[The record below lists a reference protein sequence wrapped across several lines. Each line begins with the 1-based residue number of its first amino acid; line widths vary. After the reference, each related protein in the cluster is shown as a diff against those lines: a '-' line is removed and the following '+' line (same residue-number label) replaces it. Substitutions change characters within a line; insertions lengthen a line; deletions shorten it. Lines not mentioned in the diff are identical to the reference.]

1 MSQDIPR
8 APRYREYRSAEELLA
23 NLGITAPPQAIFKP
37 DSGIVRRGETWMPPS
52 YRDEYADGV
61 IAPYSIKFTQRGE
74 AINGCAGGKARC
86 LAAFYLSEAFPD
98 ALVVPMSKFE
108 IPADDPNK
116 KTIDPPTE
124 HYAVNT
130 QYLRRL
136 GVAAERIVPASE
148 STTIFEGLIEMLN
161 MCNERGIKDAVFVTN
176 EYNEPRAR
184 VMLEALLD
192 KEKGIK
198 TKLKYVIAGLRE
210 QFKTMLGVWAEV
222 SDQRKSEQ
230 NYESDI
236 VRDAEPIIS
245 LDDAIYEQLT
255 GGLTITILTAEAV
268 LTQFSSLYGRV
279 IEQAKQGVAYQNR
292 ASLEANG
299 AKLIEEGSYGRNN
312 WLNAQK

>member
-1 MSQDIPR
+1 MSQDAPQT
-8 APRYREYRSAEELLA
+8 PRYREYRSAEELMA
-23 NLGITAPPQAIFKP
+23 NLEIPAPPQAIFKP
-37 DSGIVRRGETWMPPS
+37 DSGVVRRGEKWMPPA

-61 IAPYSIKFTQRGE
+61 VAPYSIKFTERGE
-74 AINGCAGGKARC
+74 PINGCAGGKARC
-86 LAAFYLSEAFPD
+86 LATFYLSEAFPD

-124 HYAVNT
+124 HYAVNAE
-130 QYLRRL
+130 YLRRL
-136 GVAAERIVPASE
+136 GVSADRIAPASE

-210 QFKTMLGVWAEV
+210 QFKTMLGVRVEV
-222 SDQRKSEQ
+222 SVQRKSEQ
-230 NYESDI
+230 NYESDA

-255 GGLTITILTAEAV
+255 SGLTITILTAEAV
-268 LTQFSSLYGRV
+268 LTEFSSLYGRV
-279 IEQAKQGVAYQNR
+279 IEQAKQGTAYQNR
-292 ASLEANG
+292 AAMEANG
-299 AKLIEEGSYGRNN
+299 AKLIEEGSYGKAG
-312 WLNAQK
+312 WLKSIE